1 MGWAPNR
8 LRNIIPPLVLIL
20 VLVYGILALL
30 VWGRVLAA
38 FQLHYMEVGH
48 LMLDEDVRPKS
59 VQLLALSVS

>member
-1 MGWAPNR
+1 
-8 LRNIIPPLVLIL
+8 L

-59 VQLLALSVS
+59 VQPLALSVS